1 MFHFKAE
8 CSKILSNAK
17 HPRSLNNS
25 IKNYCQFLSPI
36 KKIPKHMTL
45 CTIQSCA
52 INVYLQSDQKHCLM
66 VHTLEFCLMGVYGIS
81 IQQEK
86 SISYQLGTE
95 TCHTH
100 FIPSTTRTAAA
111 AATTTA
117 TTTATT
123 AATTTITTTATAT
136 TTTATTTTAT
146 TTTTASA
153 TTTTTAAALVTRT
166 STATIATTATAT
178 AKTKLFDH

>member
-17 HPRSLNNS
+17 HSRSLNNS

-111 AATTTA
+111 AAA

-123 AATTTITTTATAT
+123 AAITTITTTATAT
-136 TTTATTTTAT
+136 TTTATTTT
-146 TTTTASA
+146 TASAA
-153 TTTTTAAALVTRT
+153 TTTTTAAAALVTR
-166 STATIATTATAT
+166 TATAT
-178 AKTKLFDH
+178 AKTKFFDHWSFKFH

>member
-17 HPRSLNNS
+17 HSRSLNNS

-111 AATTTA
+111 AAATTTA

-123 AATTTITTTATAT
+123 AAITTITTTATAT

-153 TTTTTAAALVTRT
+153 ATTTTAAAALVTR
-166 STATIATTATAT
+166 TATAT
-178 AKTKLFDH
+178 AKTKFFDH